1 MPAKWIAAAFF
12 TLVVLLC
19 GCAASSGPPQFSDR
33 PSTGQITAARI
44 FLAHQ
49 SKTVPDIPAG
59 QTQADWTRAIVV
71 RQTVGNG
78 GWLALVLLPN
88 GTLSNISSSEEDG
101 QIIALKV
108 SPGDYIAYYWHSLDS
123 GLRFDDVRLL
133 RQQAVS
139 MPLSTPAA
147 SVCS

>member
-59 QTQADWTRAIVV
+59 QTQADWTRAIVL
-71 RQTVGNG
+71 RQIVGNG
-78 GWLALVLLPN
+78 GWIALVLLPN
-88 GTLSNISSSEEDG
+88 GTLSTISSSEDDG
-101 QIIALKV
+101 QVIALKV
-108 SPGDYIAYYWHSLDS
+108 SPGDYIAYYWRSLGD
-123 GLRFDDVRLL
+123 GLRDRDVKLL
-133 RQQAVS
+133 RQPAVTI
-139 MPLSTPAA
+139 PQDVPPAST
-147 SVCS
+147 C

>member
-1 MPAKWIAAAFF
+1 MPAKWITAAFF

-59 QTQADWTRAIVV
+59 QTQADWTRAIVL
-71 RQTVGNG
+71 RQIVGNG
-78 GWLALVLLPN
+78 GWIALVLLPN
-88 GTLSNISSSEEDG
+88 GTLSTISSSEDDG
-101 QIIALKV
+101 QVIALKV
-108 SPGDYIAYYWHSLDS
+108 SPGDYIAYYWRSLGD
-123 GLRFDDVRLL
+123 GLRDRDVKLL
-133 RQQAVS
+133 RQPAVTI
-139 MPLSTPAA
+139 PQDVPPAST
-147 SVCS
+147 C